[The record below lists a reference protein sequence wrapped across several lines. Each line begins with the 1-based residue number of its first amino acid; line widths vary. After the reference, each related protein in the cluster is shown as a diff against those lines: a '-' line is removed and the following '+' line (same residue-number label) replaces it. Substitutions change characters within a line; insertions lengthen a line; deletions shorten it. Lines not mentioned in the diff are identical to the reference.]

1 MNARLER
8 RFQHV
13 AHYGQ
18 TSLESHEFTGR
29 VPASFTFNSPVGL
42 CMDRHQQ
49 VWVCDT
55 GNNRVVV
62 LDRSLTHILRILHC
76 PDPGG
81 AGQAGLDFRM
91 PFHVCPHPEMD
102 RVYIS
107 DMGNSRIVA
116 MDYAA
121 GRFTFAFA
129 FGNQKGAGFDPL
141 QDPNGLTVVANQAG
155 GGYSIYV
162 NDEFFHT
169 PTEPIRNRCVRFDE
183 KGDYVEDFR
192 TLIDPDGSRHDL
204 YWPQGLSSDAK
215 GNLYIANTGSYEILK
230 CAAGEPIGPDY
241 SVTAKAPLISH
252 QFEQPTGIGMLNIM
266 RDVNVIGDHVFV
278 PDHVA
283 NTISVYTLD
292 GRELS
297 PIKGVRPAWNHGAE
311 PVHSLTDRL
320 YYTLEDEALVSPYVI
335 CQGETADTFL
345 VSEPFTSRIIKL
357 RIDRLGDPD
366 SQASLIM
373 AVGGRRDEPGSR
385 GRDPQFNCVTS
396 VLGLQRRT
404 PNGAAPAADSA
415 AELPD
420 YLRYNP
426 FQLGYMSLG
435 KALAAQYDFWFGDW
449 TRRLLSTARATDA
462 AGSFRLNVDAGNWQF
477 KGYREDDRRFKAVH
491 SPASGYFLPGN
502 LAMAVYH
509 PRAPLL
515 GQICPGTPI
524 VLVGNFNLGMVSMY
538 QLDPLGR
545 LINYGLPFGIQGE
558 ADGCLSGPQGMV
570 VSDDGE
576 VFIVDALN
584 NRMSK
589 WQFLQTGQV
598 VFIRNFVWQGKG
610 EGTGEQSI
618 FTPTDVALDAHN
630 RLFVTDQFNNRI
642 CVFDRYGNSLWCYGR
657 QGYWEE
663 GEADGGKFM
672 LPTSLSIDG
681 EHLILNDLVNRALK
695 IFRIGPD
702 ALQFE
707 GGISLFKLSQDKG
720 GVWMPYFMHAQDG
733 QVSVA
738 DSTYNIV
745 QVFEY

>member
-1 MNARLER
+1 MNARFER

-18 TSLESHEFTGR
+18 TSLESHDFKGR
-29 VPASFTFNSPVGL
+29 VPADFTFNSPVGL

-62 LDRSLTHILRILHC
+62 LDRGLTHILRILHC

-81 AGQAGLDFRM
+81 SGEGAIDFRM

-121 GRFTFAFA
+121 GRFEFAFA
-129 FGNQKGAGFDPL
+129 FGNRKGKGFEPL
-141 QDPNGLTVVANQAG
+141 QDPNGITVVADKTG

-183 KGDYVEDFR
+183 KGAYVEDFR

-204 YWPQGLSSDAK
+204 YWPQGLSSDAR

-230 CAAGEPIGPDY
+230 CAAGEPIGADY
-241 SVTAKAPLISH
+241 SVAAKTPLISH
-252 QFEQPTGIGMLNIM
+252 QFGQPTGIGMLNIM
-266 RDVNVIGDHVFV
+266 RDVNVIGDRVFV

-292 GRELS
+292 GEELS
-297 PIKGVRPAWNHGAE
+297 PIQGLRPAWNHGAE
-311 PVHSLTDRL
+311 PVHSLTDPL

-335 CQGETADTFL
+335 CQGEAADIFL

-357 RIDRLGDPD
+357 RIARLGQPD
-366 SQASLIM
+366 SQATLIA
-373 AVGGRRDEPGSR
+373 AVGGRRDQPGRR

-396 VLGLQRRT
+396 VLGLQRR
-404 PNGAAPAADSA
+404 PQHDAPAAAGSA

-426 FQLGYMSLG
+426 FQRGYMNLG
-435 KALAAQYDFWFGDW
+435 RTLAEQYDFWFGGW
-449 TRRLLSTARATDA
+449 MRSLLQASHAADRA
-462 AGSFRLNVDAGNWQF
+462 AGFHLNVDAGNWQF
-477 KGYREDDRRFKAVH
+477 KGYRENDRRFEAAG
-491 SPASGYFLPGN
+491 SPCRGYFLPGN

-509 PRAPLL
+509 PRVPLF

-524 VLVGNFNLGMVSMY
+524 VLVGNFNLGMVSLY

-545 LINYGLPFGIQGE
+545 LINYGLPFGIQGDG
-558 ADGCLSGPQGMV
+558 DGCLNGPQGMV

-598 VFIRNFVWQGKG
+598 VFIRNFVWQGAHLAG
-610 EGTGEQSI
+610 EERPI
-618 FTPTDVALDAHN
+618 FTPTDVALDARG

-642 CVFDRYGNSLWCYGR
+642 CVFDRHGNSLWCYGQ

-663 GEADGGKFM
+663 GEADGEKFM
-672 LPTSLSIDG
+672 LPTSLAIDG
-681 EHLILNDLVNRALK
+681 ERLILNDLVNRALK

-702 ALQFE
+702 ALHFE
-707 GGISLFKLSQDKG
+707 GGISLFKLPQDKG
-720 GVWMPYFMHAQDG
+720 GVWMPFFMHAQDG
-733 QVSVA
+733 QVSIA